1 MYNLKKHFKARIEQ
15 KTVKLGKNCDQ
26 FRSEILN
33 SSSCS
38 SNSGSSISND
48 YQNSS
53 IQSVKIN
60 HFSKHMNPIVSNDFI
75 FR

>member
-1 MYNLKKHFKARIEQ
+1 MFNLKKNFKVRNGQ
-15 KTVKLGKNCDQ
+15 KTVKLDKNFDQ

-38 SNSGSSISND
+38 SISGSSFSND
-48 YQNSS
+48 YQNNS